1 MVREFTKIIFVVE
14 WKELIGRNTLRK
26 PFLKGSN
33 FIKKYYWNFKWI
45 EYAHNNKKYAIELF
59 DGILVELNN
68 K

>member
-33 FIKKYYWNFKWI
+33 FIKKYY
-45 EYAHNNKKYAIELF
+45 
-59 DGILVELNN
+59 
-68 K
+68 